1 MSDSIYTHDFLL
13 DSGLEIKQE
22 TPFEIGAMS
31 ASVPIP
37 QRRTDLGD
45 FNQDYD
51 LCLPDNQVGSF
62 HNVPTYNKSSF
73 EVDTSKMELFKMED
87 DDIFQVDK
95 ADLILGPTL
104 AELNANPDTSLDDL
118 NFDDLLLP
126 EESEYCIQIGGA
138 MSGNRRPMNTLQ
150 PNSTLTSES
159 PCSPYSRAQLAFSP
173 SSQHSSASSSFAPP
187 VNQLPELLLR
197 LDGYSGEIALGQ
209 SVPAS
214 SILPP
219 YPTSVKQHQ
228 AQLSSSAPT
237 HLTREQI
244 WQRREPRK
252 HLLSTSSLAEAGS
265 ISSLSGD
272 LLSPGTNEFSQDE
285 DEKDIESDED
295 SDRYEDL
302 SSDESNDE
310 SPEKREARQNAKK
323 EKFFWQYNVQAKGP
337 KGQRLILKKKSEDPH
352 VLNSVTDPVFS
363 PNCNVKGIKHS
374 GKARKGDGNDLT
386 PNPRKLYLIGN
397 ELDKLGK
404 IINDMIPVSELPFNV
419 RPKTRKEKNKLASR
433 ACRLKKKAQ
442 HEANKLKLYGLQQEH
457 KRLINGI
464 NQMKQVLSN
473 RVTNPDASVDW
484 SSHVTGIV
492 STATEVKIG
501 GNTSE
506 FVNKVLDNVR
516 SGQNNG
522 GLNDMQAF

>member
-1 MSDSIYTHDFLL
+1 MSESIYNHDFLL
-13 DSGLEIKQE
+13 DSNFDIKQE
-22 TPFEIGAMS
+22 STFELATMS

-37 QRRTDLGD
+37 NRRSDFGDL
-45 FNQDYD
+45 NSEID
-51 LCLPDNQVGSF
+51 LCLQDNQVGSF
-62 HNVPTYNKSSF
+62 HSVPTLQYNKYTF
-73 EVDTSKMELFKMED
+73 ESDTTNKIEPFKMED

-118 NFDDLLLP
+118 DFADLLMP

-138 MSGNRRPMNTLQ
+138 MSGGRRITNLQ
-150 PNSTLTSES
+150 TAPLASES

-173 SSQHSSASSSFAPP
+173 SSQHSSASSSFAQPT
-187 VNQLPELLLR
+187 NQLPELLLR
-197 LDGYSGEIALGQ
+197 MDGYSGEIALGQ

-214 SILPP
+214 SVLPP
-219 YPTSVKQHQ
+219 FPPNVKSQS
-228 AQLSSSAPT
+228 QLSSSAPT
-237 HLTREQI
+237 HLSLDQI

-252 HLLSTSSLAEAGS
+252 HLLSTSSVAEAGS
-265 ISSLSGD
+265 MSSLSGGI
-272 LLSPGTNEFSQDE
+272 LSPGTGDFSQDE
-285 DEKDIESDED
+285 DDRDIESDED

-310 SPEKREARQNAKK
+310 SPEKKEARQAAKK
-323 EKFFWQYNVQAKGP
+323 ERYFWQYNVQAKGP
-337 KGQRLILKKKSEDPH
+337 KGQRLVLKKKSEDPH

-386 PNPRKLYLIGN
+386 PNPRKLYLIGL
-397 ELDKLGK
+397 ELDNLGK

-464 NQMKQVLSN
+464 HQMKQVIGS
-473 RVTNPDASVDW
+473 RVTNPETKVEW
-484 SSHVTGIV
+484 SSHLNGIV
-492 STATEVKIG
+492 NTATEVKIAG
-501 GNTSE
+501 KTSE
-506 FVNKVLDNVR
+506 FVNEVLDKVR
-516 SGQNNG
+516 AGQNNG
-522 GLNDMQAF
+522 GLYDI